1 MKAYAPAYIS
11 MYSLETVLLRMGTQK
26 HVAMGGVVSKSIY
39 AIRMALRLS
48 FITKLHFV
56 VQKIPQNLHICNFCC
71 TFAAEFKLAYC
82 GLMTIAIFGN
92 AMKSRTVTEVRHILD
107 FMTEKGI
114 HVLLSQELRQELDL
128 REYPGFPENWDGE
141 TQPEN
146 VYGEP
151 IDFAVSVGGDGT
163 FLTSAAAIGD
173 KNIPILGVNCGHLG
187 FLAEVQTDDLDK
199 ILKQLVDGQYTIE
212 QRSLLHLTILDK
224 DGIVRDGLMMS
235 PNALNEIA
243 ILQQGLPNML
253 TIETKINGELLHTY
267 HSDGLVIATPTGS
280 TAYNL
285 SIGGPLLVPQSRG
298 IILTPI
304 APHSL
309 TVRPIVILDEWKID
323 IKVSSRYDAYM
334 VSVDGRSMSLSTD
347 MSLHIERAPY
357 TVKVVQIGDNG
368 FLKSLR
374 NKLNWGK

>member
-1 MKAYAPAYIS
+1 
-11 MYSLETVLLRMGTQK
+11 
-26 HVAMGGVVSKSIY
+26 
-39 AIRMALRLS
+39 
-48 FITKLHFV
+48 
-56 VQKIPQNLHICNFCC
+56 
-71 TFAAEFKLAYC
+71 
-82 GLMTIAIFGN
+82 
-92 AMKSRTVTEVRHILD
+92 MKSETLCEVQHILE
-107 FMTEKGI
+107 FMTEKGV
-114 HVLLSQELRQELDL
+114 HVLLSQELRQELNL
-128 REYPGFPENWDGE
+128 REYPGFPENWDGD

-187 FLAEVQTDDLDK
+187 FLAEVQTAELDD
-199 ILKQLVDGQYTIE
+199 ILQKLVAGEYTIE
-212 QRSLLHLTILDK
+212 QRSLLNLTILDK
-224 DGIVRDGLMMS
+224 DNIVREGLVMS

-243 ILQQGLPNML
+243 ILKQGLTNML

-309 TVRPIVILDEWKID
+309 TVRPIIMPDDWKID
-323 IKVSSRYDAYM
+323 LSISSRYDSFM
-334 VSVDGRSMSLSTD
+334 VSVDGRSISLSTNL
-347 MSLHIERAPY
+347 SLHIERAPY
-357 TVKVVQIGDNG
+357 TVKVVQIGDNS

>member
-1 MKAYAPAYIS
+1 
-11 MYSLETVLLRMGTQK
+11 
-26 HVAMGGVVSKSIY
+26 
-39 AIRMALRLS
+39 
-48 FITKLHFV
+48 
-56 VQKIPQNLHICNFCC
+56 
-71 TFAAEFKLAYC
+71 
-82 GLMTIAIFGN
+82 MTIAIFGN
-92 AMKSRTVTEVRHILD
+92 AMKPDTLVEVRHILQ

-141 TQPEN
+141 HQPEN

-151 IDFAVSVGGDGT
+151 IDFALSVGGDGT
-163 FLTSAAAIGD
+163 FLTSAAAIGN

-187 FLAEVQTDDLDK
+187 FLAEVQTQNVDE
-199 ILKQLVDGQYTIE
+199 ILQQLVAGEYTIE
-212 QRSLLHLTILDK
+212 RRHLLSLTILDK
-224 DGIVRDGLMMS
+224 EGNKRDGLVMA

-243 ILQQGLPNML
+243 ILKQGLTNML
-253 TIETKINGELLHTY
+253 TIETKVNGELLHTY
-267 HSDGLVIATPTGS
+267 HSDGLIIATPTGS

-285 SIGGPLLVPQSRG
+285 SIGGPIVVPQSRG

-309 TVRPIVILDEWKID
+309 TVRPIVMPDDWKFD
-323 IKVSSRYDAYM
+323 IRVSSRYDAYM
-334 VSVDGRSMSLSTD
+334 VSVDGRSQSLSTD

-357 TVKVVQIGDNG
+357 TVKVVQIGDNS

-374 NKLNWGK
+374 TKLNWGI